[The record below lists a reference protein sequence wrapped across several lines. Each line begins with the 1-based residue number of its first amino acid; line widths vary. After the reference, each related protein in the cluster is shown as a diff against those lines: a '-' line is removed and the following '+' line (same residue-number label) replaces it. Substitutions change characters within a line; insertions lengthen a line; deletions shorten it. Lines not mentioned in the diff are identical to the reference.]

1 MLNFQKV
8 RDAQIL
14 AQAIVNTIPEPFLV
28 LDDRLRVLTASRS
41 FYRIFGV
48 DEENTIGHLLYSLGN
63 NQWDI
68 PALRVL
74 LETIIPERTAMEG
87 FEVEHDFPNLGQRT
101 MLLNAREV
109 VYEDSAK
116 RTILLAFMDIT
127 DRRVIERAKEHLH
140 QETGDLLVQKGVLL
154 QEMQHRVANS
164 LQIIA
169 SILLLKA
176 RSVASEETRQHL
188 KEAHQRV
195 MSVAEIQRHLYLTQG
210 ADQIDVGIYLS
221 KLCASLAS
229 SMVGEDQPIS
239 VKVVCDDGMIDS
251 DKAVSLGLIVTELI
265 INAVKYAFP
274 VFKTRASILVTY
286 EISGADWH
294 LTIADNG
301 VGKAPNAPGKAA
313 GLGTAIVDALVKK
326 LGAVMETVCNADG
339 MKISV
344 SRSTFVSRM
353 ASSA

>member
-1 MLNFQKV
+1 MLDFQKV

-28 LDDRLRVLTASRS
+28 LDDRFHVLTASRA
-41 FYRIFGV
+41 FYRVFGV
-48 DEENTIGHLLYSLGN
+48 DEENTVGHLLYSLGD

-68 PALRVL
+68 PALRLL
-74 LETIIPERTAMEG
+74 LETIIPQHAAMEE

-109 VYEDSAK
+109 VYENSTK

-127 DRRVIERAKEHLH
+127 DRRIIERAKEHLH
-140 QETGDLLVQKGVLL
+140 EQTGELLIQKGVLL

-176 RSVASEETRQHL
+176 RGVASEETRQHL

-210 ADQIDVGIYLS
+210 TDQIDVGLYLS
-221 KLCASLAS
+221 KLCESLAS
-229 SMVGEDQPIS
+229 SMIAEDQPIS
-239 VKVVCDDGMIDS
+239 VKVICDDGKIDS
-251 DKAVSLGLIVTELI
+251 DKAVSLGLIVTELV
-265 INAVKYAFP
+265 INSVKYAFP
-274 VFKTRASILVTY
+274 VFKDGAAIVVTY
-286 EISGADWH
+286 EINGPDWH
-294 LTIADNG
+294 LTITDNG
-301 VGKAPNAPGKAA
+301 VGKAPVVAGKAI

-326 LGAVMETVCNADG
+326 LGAVLDTASNADG
-339 MKISV
+339 MKVSV

-353 ASSA
+353 TQPA